1 MYKPLIKT
9 PRNTLNR
16 NVQRGFTLVELMVA
30 VTIFAIVMVVS
41 MGAVFTIIAANRKAI
56 AVSSV
61 IDNLNLAVE
70 SMTRT
75 IKTNT
80 NYQVY
85 GSSITVT
92 DDDSTENPKPTMT
105 YAYDSTNKRIM
116 FRDGNDDQVAITAP
130 EVEVDSFEV
139 FKLFSDDSGSCDQ
152 PRVAIVIRGTA
163 GVDEK
168 SRTEFKLQSVVSQR
182 DLQIK
187 TSCVN

>member
-1 MYKPLIKT
+1 MMIID
-9 PRNTLNR
+9 RIR
-16 NVQRGFTLVELMVA
+16 HERGSARSRARGFTLVELMVA
-30 VTIFAIVMVVS
+30 VSIFAIVMVVA
-41 MGAVFTIIAANRKAI
+41 MGAVFSIIAANRKAL

-80 NYQVY
+80 NYQIS
-85 GSSITVT
+85 GNAITVT
-92 DDDSTENPKPTMT
+92 DDDSLTLPKPTMT
-105 YAYDSTNKRIM
+105 YAYDSLNKRIM
-116 FRDGNDDQVAITAP
+116 FREGDEDQIAITAP
-130 EVEVDSFEV
+130 EVEIDSFEV
-139 FKLFSDDSGSCDQ
+139 FKLYDDDAGACDQ

-163 GVDEK
+163 GVDAD

-187 TSCVN
+187 ATCVI